1 MTRYMWRRLARAVA
15 MRVRA
20 MSWVE
25 VAKEVMSRV
34 EVCRRW
40 PDRYP
45 AEWRALTDEARR
57 MAWEETN
64 AEALWVLTRMA
75 RTGDPK
81 KRAPAEKLLR
91 RYGER
96 LRS

>member
-1 MTRYMWRRLARAVA
+1 

-25 VAKEVMSRV
+25 VAKEVKSRA
-34 EVCRRW
+34 EVCRQW
-40 PDRYP
+40 PDKYP
-45 AEWRALTDEARR
+45 AEWRALYREAQR

-75 RTGDPK
+75 RTGGAK
-81 KRAPAEKLLR
+81 ERAQAEKLLR
-91 RYGER
+91 RYGDR
-96 LRS
+96 G